1 MVRPHR
7 VKIGALFSALPAP
20 RPRRSVLRRARALCL
35 NLVGIEPG
43 QILVDTFTDRQLTME
58 VMEHAARSP
67 ATATRTYA
75 RIANAS
81 RDDSRRAGGTAP
93 GGTNPA
99 TDRDHRWPA
108 VIRAKERR
116 AQDTGADDFL
126 RGVAMG
132 CRGASRRIE
141 IRSREHGGG
150 EARIPAAPDLHI
162 SLHPRGAFVQRARCA
177 PPLLHC
183 HPLGPAAVAR
193 RDHRDRHS
201 RPGSSV
207 PLATR

>member
-1 MVRPHR
+1 MKNYSNPPE
-7 VKIGALFSALPAP
+7 PA
-20 RPRRSVLRRARALCL
+20 
-35 NLVGIEPG
+35 
-43 QILVDTFTDRQLTME
+43 
-58 VMEHAARSP
+58 EHAARSP

-162 SLHPRGAFVQRARCA
+162 SPHRRGGLRTARPRRTTA
-177 PPLLHC
+177 PPL
-183 HPLGPAAVAR
+183 PPAPPPPQSHAKTTAAAIAALEAQFPWLR
-193 RDHRDRHS
+193 GKLLALPS
-201 RPGSSV
+201 R
-207 PLATR
+207 